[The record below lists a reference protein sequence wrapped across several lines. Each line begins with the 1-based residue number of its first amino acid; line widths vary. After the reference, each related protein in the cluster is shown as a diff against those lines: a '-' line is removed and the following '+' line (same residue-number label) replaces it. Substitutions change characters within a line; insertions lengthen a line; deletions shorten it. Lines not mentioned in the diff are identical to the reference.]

1 METADRRRSYT
12 LIEVLVVIGIIA
24 ALAGLIFG
32 VLGPAR
38 EKARQAVCV
47 SNMHQVGKAYAMYRA
62 DWDGVDP
69 VKGVRMTYDRIGLPP
84 YPYRFFRDY
93 GLWTPGGVLVCPSHH
108 RILRD
113 PANAWS
119 WRHSTYCLSAT
130 GLDMEDDRG
139 AYVIALRG
147 PDLVLL
153 GCDQHN
159 DFVEFEYEPQ
169 PEWATKL
176 VFVLRISQ
184 QVSRRRVPAALPACR
199 EW

>member
-69 VKGVRMTYDRIGLPP
+69 VKGVRMTSDRIGLPP
-84 YPYRFFRDY
+84 RMFPFFDTYRLFTR
-93 GLWTPGGVLVCPSHH
+93 GGPLVCPSFH
-108 RILRD
+108 RIPKTADDAR
-113 PANAWS
+113 S
-119 WRHSTYCLSAT
+119 WRYSTYCHAGCGMAAFSD
-130 GLDMEDDRG
+130 GG
-139 AYVIALRG
+139 AALASERG
-147 PDLVLL
+147 PDLVLV

-159 DFVEFEYEPQ
+159 ANVEFQSPS
-169 PEWATKL
+169 EWETKA
-176 VFVLRISQ
+176 VVVLRIAQ
-184 QVSRRRVPAALPACR
+184 QVTRCRVSSASLPCAN
-199 EW
+199 W